1 MGRSP
6 LAVRRGP
13 GDLYG
18 MVPRRV
24 FPPFLRAEKWGRPQA
39 KSSRPVPVPAAAGNS
54 PGLCGFAFCLFYSF
68 SRPVASGGLLSRRG
82 ESRQR
87 HAKGNLSRRRFP
99 LESFPIGQGAAA
111 PLRSPGVYG
120 GRGTRDGVW
129 TGKTDCHSRCAHR
142 LRNDG
147 DGGFAR
153 CGGTRVWTGPF
164 PLGRV
169 CVLSRGTGDPRAK
182 SAAAINDPDSLF
194 RARATCAL
202 QSVSG

>member
-1 MGRSP
+1 MTI
-6 LAVRRGP
+6 
-13 GDLYG
+13 
-18 MVPRRV
+18 
-24 FPPFLRAEKWGRPQA
+24 RPA
-39 KSSRPVPVPAAAGNS
+39 KKSAK
-54 PGLCGFAFCLFYSF
+54 
-68 SRPVASGGLLSRRG
+68 
-82 ESRQR
+82 ET
-87 HAKGNLSRRRFP
+87 AKGNLSRRRFP

-194 RARATCAL
+194 RARATCVL
-202 QSVSG
+202 QSVSGCRRCHPLKGRLFSFFHPTSAVTSPTLRSWRARSMP